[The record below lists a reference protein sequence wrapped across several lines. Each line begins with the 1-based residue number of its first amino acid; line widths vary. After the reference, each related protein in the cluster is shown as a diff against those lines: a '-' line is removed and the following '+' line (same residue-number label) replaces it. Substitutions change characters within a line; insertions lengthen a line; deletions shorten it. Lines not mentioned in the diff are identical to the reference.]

1 MIKLTKG
8 KKNFMSMNFSAVIV
22 ATPTNV
28 LLQGLFVCLG
38 GWKSIM
44 SQFDEC
50 CYATSILP
58 LPHTNYWK

>member
-1 MIKLTKG
+1 
-8 KKNFMSMNFSAVIV
+8 MSMNFSAVIV